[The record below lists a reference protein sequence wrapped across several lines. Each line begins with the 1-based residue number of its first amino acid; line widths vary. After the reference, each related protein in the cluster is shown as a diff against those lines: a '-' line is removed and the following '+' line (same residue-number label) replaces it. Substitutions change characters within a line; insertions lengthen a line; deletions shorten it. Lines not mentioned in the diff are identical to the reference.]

1 MSLQPLTEWAM
12 IGDVITLGS
21 DKGTFLSADI
31 DGMVMWATIDK
42 GWTPPAPFNF
52 ENCLW
57 RICERLSYV
66 EQEMAQIKKR
76 RNSTDGV
83 ELALAIE
90 AMDLEA
96 ERNLQYLETTPGH
109 EVFYGRVIQLQHV
122 ATGKFLSAKNAA
134 ALVDSDCLA
143 IQLDPGSSDS
153 YFRYDT

>member
-1 MSLQPLTEWAM
+1 MSLKPLTEWAL
-12 IGDVITLGS
+12 IGDIITLGS

-31 DGMVMWATIDK
+31 DGMVMWATIEK
-42 GWTPPAPFNF
+42 GWTPPAPLNF
-52 ENCLW
+52 DNCLW

-76 RNSTDGV
+76 RNSTDGA
-83 ELALAIE
+83 ELALAME

-96 ERNLQYLETTPGH
+96 ERNLQDLESTPGH

-122 ATGKFLSAKNAA
+122 ATGKFLSTKNAA

-143 IQLDPGSSDS
+143 VQLDPGSSDCF
-153 YFRYDT
+153 FR